1 MELNRGTE
9 LATVRLNV
17 LCVTGLCE
25 ANVRNFVNDTE
36 RFSREHS
43 AAAFFI
49 APG

>member
-1 MELNRGTE
+1 
-9 LATVRLNV
+9 
-17 LCVTGLCE
+17 
-25 ANVRNFVNDTE
+25 VRNFVNDTE